1 MWLDIVKTIGGVINH
16 LIQSNKEKDLRISQ
30 LMWDIHLLLEDVI
43 IKFESNE
50 YPHTSCSTMN
60 VLTMSLFDKIK
71 PSLGDKSIY
80 VSNLLKEAS
89 NLEKSFNE
97 RGTSDIINQ
106 LKVASGEFKGFS
118 ILLKS

>member
-16 LIQSNKEKDLRISQ
+16 LIQSNKEKDLRISH